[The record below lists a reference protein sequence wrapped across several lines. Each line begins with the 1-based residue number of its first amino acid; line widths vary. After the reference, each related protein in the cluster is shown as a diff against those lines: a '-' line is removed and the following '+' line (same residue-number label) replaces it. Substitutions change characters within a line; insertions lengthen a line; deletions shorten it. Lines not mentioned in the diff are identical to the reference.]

1 MLRNRGNKQQQN
13 GLDGF
18 NSLRLPPRLK
28 GGAPN
33 LVNGFS
39 FLRIRAAVTGFYQ
52 LSGMCTPGSSA
63 ARSPP
68 PPARPPAR
76 HLIGPLV
83 LSSRRVVLTRSSVFW
98 PCLSRLSVCPSAVPT
113 RRRTCCPLF
122 GRARARQGRSIAPRF
137 LCLCAARR
145 VSGHARLSS
154 TAAPSTPDTYLSRTP
169 GGGGGR
175 RRRRRRRRFTPAITC
190 TMRRP
195 QIARYAE
202 IGPISLVGRR
212 LVSPM
217 GSLPRGRSS
226 EA

>member
-1 MLRNRGNKQQQN
+1 MDSRFFASAPLS
-13 GLDGF
+13 LDF
-18 NSLRLPPRLK
+18 INFPECVPPRFFC
-28 GGAPN
+28 GA
-33 LVNGFS
+33 V
-39 FLRIRAAVTGFYQ
+39 AAW
-52 LSGMCTPGSSA
+52 
-63 ARSPP
+63 
-68 PPARPPAR
+68 PPARPP
-76 HLIGPLV
+76 PDW
-83 LSSRRVVLTRSSVFW
+83 SPRVVVAACCFDAVVGVLAVSQPSV
-98 PCLSRLSVCPSAVPT
+98 RLSVGRPDTSSHMLPVVWS
-113 RRRTCCPLF
+113 
-122 GRARARQGRSIAPRF
+122 RARARLGRSIAPRF